1 MDLISLLRSPLDDLD
16 PEQRAAAA
24 AVSGGHVVIAGAG
37 TGKTRT
43 LTARIAHLVRERGV
57 DPSSIVGTTFTNK
70 AAREIR
76 ERVGAVTGDAAAA
89 LRLGTFHSLGARILR
104 RHASAAGFQDRSFVV
119 LPQAEAAELLQR
131 IVEEQRLVRAV
142 PLPDRDPA
150 LSDEDWE
157 RLSAA
162 ADGDRRRET
171 AAFVREAARAIARWK
186 SWGLTA
192 PMVADPSRGRR
203 DQGQEAFAATY
214 LAYQRALEARN
225 MADFG
230 DLVLK
235 ALVLLEEDPRV
246 SRAEAGSVAHL
257 LVDEAQDANAVQVRF
272 ARALAASAES
282 VFAVGDE
289 NQNIMAFQGAYP
301 GAMQAIAGPG
311 ATLHVLTRNRR
322 CTDEI
327 LRPANEVVRWNRGS
341 RRGALVSGRS
351 GSAPQVV
358 AYDSEVAEAHGIAK
372 AAKQLIA
379 DGTDPS
385 KIAVLVRSAWVLKP
399 YEEAFLRAKVPFA
412 VVGGRNALDRE
423 EAKDVVAF
431 LRLATSPRDDLAF
444 RRIANKPAR
453 GLGQAV
459 VEAVVGHVS
468 ASGRTFHEA
477 CLAVAEAGHLEP
489 RACEGLEILA
499 EGLRLLYAR
508 AAGTKPDG
516 LVEIAVTRTGYEE
529 HLDRSEGDRKERRA
543 TVAMLRRSAR
553 DAEDLPEFLE
563 TLALMSDL
571 EFEGLREG
579 ARVRISTIHAAK
591 GLEFDEVFLPCWE
604 SGVFPNPRA
613 VDEGVRGRPG
623 DPWNGPIGGGVDEER
638 RLAHVALTRARHG
651 VHVSYATARIGFGAF
666 LGAGPSALL
675 AEADLELT
683 AAPNGDLRPAKATR
697 SSRMPAARGR
707 R

>member
-16 PEQRAAAA
+16 PDQRAAASA
-24 AVSGGHVVIAGAG
+24 IVGGHIVVAGAG

-43 LTARIAHLVRERGV
+43 LTARIGHLVRERGV
-57 DPSSIVGTTFTNK
+57 DPSTIVGTTFTNK

-76 ERVGAVTGDAAAA
+76 ERVAVVAGDASGA

-104 RHASAAGFQDRSFVV
+104 RHAVAAGFADRSFGV
-119 LPQAEAAELLQR
+119 LPQADAADLVLR
-131 IVEEQRLVRAV
+131 IVEEQRLLRAV
-142 PLPDRDPA
+142 PLPVRDPA
-150 LSDEDWE
+150 LSDDAWE
-157 RLSAA
+157 RLSGETE
-162 ADGDRRRET
+162 GDRKRET
-171 AAFVREAARAIARWK
+171 AAFAREATRAIARWK

-192 PMVADPSRGRR
+192 AMVADPARGRR
-203 DQGQEAFAATY
+203 DAREEAFASTY

-235 ALVLLEEDPRV
+235 ALVLLEEDARV
-246 SRAEAGSVAHL
+246 GRSEAGSVLHL

-301 GAMQAIAGPG
+301 GAMHAIAGPG
-311 ATLHVLTRNRR
+311 ATVHVLTRNRR

-327 LRPANEVVRWNRGS
+327 LRPANEVVRWNRSAARGS
-341 RRGALVSGRS
+341 LVSGRS
-351 GSAPQVV
+351 GRAPAVT

-372 AAKQLIA
+372 AAKQLVA
-379 DGTDPS
+379 DGTDPAR
-385 KIAVLVRSAWVLKP
+385 IAVLVRSAWVLKP
-399 YEEAFLRAKVPFA
+399 YEEAFVRAKVPFT

-453 GLGQAV
+453 GMGQAAIESV
-459 VEAVVGHVS
+459 IAHVA
-468 ASGRTFHEA
+468 ASGRAFHEA
-477 CLAVAEAGHLEP
+477 CIAIADAGHLDD
-489 RACEGLEILA
+489 RARDGLETLG
-499 EGLRLLYAR
+499 EGLRLLYDK
-508 AAGTKPDG
+508 AANTKPDG
-516 LVEIAVTRTGYEE
+516 LVELAVARTGYEE
-529 HLDRSEGDRKERRA
+529 YLDRAEGDRKERRA
-543 TVAMLRRSAR
+543 TVSMLRRAAR
-553 DAEDLPEFLE
+553 DSEDLTDFLE

-604 SGVFPNPRA
+604 QGVFPNPRA
-613 VDEGVRGRPG
+613 VDEGIRGRAG

-651 VHVSYATARIGFGAF
+651 VHVSYATNRIGFGAF

-683 AAPNGDLRPAKATR
+683 AASNGDLRPSKASR
-697 SSRMPAARGR
+697 GSRMAAPRGR

>member
-1 MDLISLLRSPLDDLD
+1 VDLISFLRSPLDNLD
-16 PEQRAAAA
+16 PDQRAAAS
-24 AVSGGHVVIAGAG
+24 AVAGGHVVVAGAG

-43 LTARIAHLVRERGV
+43 LTARIGHLVRDLRV
-57 DPSSIVGTTFTNK
+57 DPTTIVGTTFTNK

-76 ERVGAVTGDAAAA
+76 DRAAAA
-89 LRLGTFHSLGARILR
+89 IGDASGSLRLGTFHSLGARILR
-104 RHASAAGFQDRSFVV
+104 RHAVAAGFQDRSFVV
-119 LPQAEAAELLQR
+119 LPQDEAAELVQR

-157 RLSAA
+157 RLAGEA
-162 ADGDRRRET
+162 EGDRKRET
-171 AAFVREAARAIARWK
+171 AAFAREATRAIARWK

-192 PMVADPSRGRR
+192 AMVADPRRGRR
-203 DQGQEAFAATY
+203 DAREEAFASTY
-214 LAYQRALEARN
+214 MAYQRALEARN

-235 ALVLLEEDPRV
+235 ALVLLEEDPRAARV
-246 SRAEAGSVAHL
+246 EAGSVSHL

-272 ARALAASAES
+272 ARALAAEAES

-289 NQNIMAFQGAYP
+289 NQNIMAFQGAFP
-301 GAMQAIAGPG
+301 GAMKAIAGPG
-311 ATLHVLTRNRR
+311 ATVHVLTRNRR

-327 LRPANEVVRWNRGS
+327 LRPANEVVRWNRAAA
-341 RRGALVSGRS
+341 RGALVSGRS
-351 GSAPQVV
+351 GRPPAVT
-358 AYDSEVAEAHGIAK
+358 AYDSEVAEAHGVAK
-372 AAKQLIA
+372 AAKQLVQA
-379 DGTDPS
+379 GTDPS
-385 KIAVLVRSAWVLKP
+385 RIAVLVRSAWVLKP
-399 YEEAFLRAKVPFA
+399 YEEAFVRAKVPFS

-453 GLGQAV
+453 GLGQAA
-459 VEAVVGHVS
+459 VESIVAHVA

-477 CLAVAEAGHLEP
+477 CVAVADAGHLDE
-489 RACEGLEILA
+489 RAREGLEILG
-499 EGLRLLYAR
+499 EGLGLLYAR
-508 AAGTKPDG
+508 AAGTKPDE
-516 LVEIAVTRTGYEE
+516 LVAIAVGRTGYEE
-529 HLDRSEGDRKERRA
+529 HLDRAEGDRKERRA
-543 TVAMLRRSAR
+543 TVAMLRRVAR
-553 DAEDLPEFLE
+553 EAEDLTDFLE

-571 EFEGLREG
+571 EFEGLRDG

-604 SGVFPNPRA
+604 QGVFPNPRA
-613 VDEGVRGRPG
+613 VEEGVRGRAG

-638 RLAHVALTRARHG
+638 RLAHVGLTRARHG
-651 VHVSYATARIGFGAF
+651 VHVSYATNRIGFGAF

-683 AAPNGDLRPAKATR
+683 AASNGDLRPTKASR
-697 SSRMPAARGR
+697 GSRMASPRGR